1 MSDNE
6 NKRSISQGQS
16 YREIGEFWDSHDVT
30 DYWAQTE
37 PVEFEVDIQSDVSY
51 FALEQS
57 LAVGLVKIARQRGVS
72 LETLVNLWLQQKLD
86 AEGVHSDSTRNTSID
101 SIARGR
107 RPGKRCEPGLPAIV

>member
-6 NKRSISQGQS
+6 NKSSISQGRS

-30 DYWAQTE
+30 DYWVQTE

-57 LAVGLVKIARQRGVS
+57 LAVGLVKIARQRGTHWKRS
-72 LETLVNLWLQQKLD
+72 STSGYNRNWTQKACTQILP
-86 AEGVHSDSTRNTSID
+86 RNTSID

-107 RPGKRCEPGLPAIV
+107 HPGKRCKPGLPAIV